1 MVVSKLDVVTT
12 QITNIDKRVSTLEK
26 QVKPSDNN
34 HEDEVTEDNSKT
46 KE

>member
-1 MVVSKLDVVTT
+1 MVVSKLDIITT
-12 QITNIDKRVSTLEK
+12 QITNIVKRVSTLEN

-34 HEDEVTEDNSKT
+34 HEDEVTEDYSKI